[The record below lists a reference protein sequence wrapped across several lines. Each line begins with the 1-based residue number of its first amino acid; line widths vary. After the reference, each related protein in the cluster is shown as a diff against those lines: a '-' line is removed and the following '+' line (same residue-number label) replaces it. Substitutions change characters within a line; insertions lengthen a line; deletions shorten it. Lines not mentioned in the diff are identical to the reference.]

1 MKFRIDQRI
10 PAPLAAVEAT
20 LLDRDFIAATAELP
34 KLGSPEVL
42 ENARDGDR
50 AHQRIRYRFT
60 AQLSGAVTRLV
71 DPGKLTW
78 VDDARYDLTAH
89 TSRHR
94 IVPDNYGDRLQA
106 SYDVSLES
114 LGDSTRRLVTGE
126 LTVHVPLVGG
136 RVERAIVDGL
146 EEHANAEAELL
157 GRWIAERS

>member
-1 MKFRIDQRI
+1 MNFRIEQRI
-10 PAPLAAVEAT
+10 PAPLTAVEAA
-20 LLDRDFIAATAELP
+20 LLDSDFVAATADLP
-34 KLGSPEVL
+34 KLGAPDLL

-50 AHQRIRYRFT
+50 AHQRIRYHFT
-60 AQLSGAVTRLV
+60 APLSGAVTRVV
-71 DPGKLTW
+71 DPAKLTW
-78 VDDARYDLTAH
+78 IDDATYDLTSH

-94 IVPDNYGDRLQA
+94 IVPDNYADRLKA
-106 SYDVSLES
+106 AYDVTLEA

-157 GRWIAERS
+157 GAWIAERR

>member
-1 MKFRIDQRI
+1 VKFRIDQRI
-10 PAPLAAVEAT
+10 PAPLAAVEAA
-20 LLDRDFIAATAELP
+20 LLDREFIAATAQLP
-34 KLGSPEVL
+34 KLGAPEML

-60 AQLSGAVTRLV
+60 AQLSGAVTRVV

-94 IVPDNYGDRLQA
+94 IVPDNYGDRLKA
-106 SYDVSLES
+106 SYDVSLEP

-146 EEHANAEAELL
+146 EEHANAEAELI
-157 GRWIAERS
+157 GRWIAERG

>member
-1 MKFRIDQRI
+1 MKFRIEQRI
-10 PAPLAAVEAT
+10 PAPLAAVEAA
-20 LLDRDFIAATAELP
+20 LLDRDFVAASADLP
-34 KLGSPEVL
+34 KLGAPELL
-42 ENARDGDR
+42 ELQRDGDR

-60 AQLSGAVTRLV
+60 AQLSGAVTRV
-71 DPGKLTW
+71 IDPGKLTW
-78 VDDARYDLTAH
+78 VDDARYDLTSH

-94 IVPDNYGDRLQA
+94 ILPDNYADRLQA
-106 SYDVSLES
+106 TYDVALEP

-157 GRWIAERS
+157 GRWIAKQS